1 MKGMLTTFSRLFISL
16 HGERENQQK
25 KAEQSIN
32 SEGKTNK
39 RYHTVTGINV
49 ISAYLSSS
57 QISSPD
63 GRRPLLTDLCSNDC
77 IGLYLFGA
85 ENTKNMYTK

>member
-1 MKGMLTTFSRLFISL
+1 M
-16 HGERENQQK
+16 
-25 KAEQSIN
+25 AEWSID
-32 SEGKTNK
+32 SEGKTNE

-57 QISSPD
+57 QISSPG
-63 GRRPLLTDLCSNDC
+63 GRGPLLTDLCSNDC

-85 ENTKNMYTK
+85 ENMKNRYTK